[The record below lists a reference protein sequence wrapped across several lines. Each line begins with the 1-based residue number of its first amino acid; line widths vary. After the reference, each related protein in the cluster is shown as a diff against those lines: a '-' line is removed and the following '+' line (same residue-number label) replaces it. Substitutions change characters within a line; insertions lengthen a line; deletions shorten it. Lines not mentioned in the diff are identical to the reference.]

1 MVYGLFFSLSNRGV
15 LGLLGRALIRP
26 GERWKC
32 SVHSLIPRGGS
43 IEWAGLGEG
52 PPAQRI
58 PAMAAAESCWWR
70 GPSADASRGCQAAVS
85 APKGQLSG
93 LKKHLKKSMLQLF
106 PRQVSGLEKACRPLT
121 L

>member
-43 IEWAGLGEG
+43 IEWAGLGE
-52 PPAQRI
+52 PP
-58 PAMAAAESCWWR
+58 PP
-70 GPSADASRGCQAAVS
+70 PSTSQPWLLQSPVGGGDPLLMLVEDVKLLFQL
-85 APKGQLSG
+85 PKANSQGS
-93 LKKHLKKSMLQLF
+93 KNI
-106 PRQVSGLEKACRPLT
+106 
-121 L
+121 